1 MQSLGELSGFLGC
14 LCHPIHLMGELL
26 GRLCSLGA
34 SSQSTWGA
42 CAGPCPRWTSS
53 WGAWSLW
60 VPRGHRQPHGGS
72 PVQAALGCRAAQ
84 VLMQYC
90 ILANHYWFLV
100 EAVYLYKLLI
110 GAVFSE
116 KNYYRLYLYLGW
128 GRDHS
133 GTVGTGTVP
142 GVGGTA
148 VPTRPGGCGVGA
160 LPPWVSLPAWGW
172 FLSSG
177 GCLVLQGLLCDF
189 QGPPWCLW
197 CPGWQP
203 ST

>member
-1 MQSLGELSGFLGC
+1 
-14 LCHPIHLMGELL
+14 MG
-26 GRLCSLGA
+26 A
-34 SSQSTWGA
+34 PWAQPA
-42 CAGPCPRWTSS
+42 PRWLS
-53 WGAWSLW
+53 
-60 VPRGHRQPHGGS
+60 
-72 PVQAALGCRAAQ
+72 VQAALGCRAAQ

-128 GRDHS
+128 GRGHP
-133 GTVGTGTVP
+133 GTVGTGTGTVP
-142 GVGGTA
+142 GVPA
-148 VPTRPGGCGVGA
+148 MPGGCGVGA
-160 LPPWVSLPAWGW
+160 LPPWVSPPARGW

-177 GCLVLQGLLCDF
+177 GCLVLQGLLCDL
-189 QGPPWCLW
+189 QGPPWCSW
-197 CPGWQP
+197 CPGWPP